1 MSKVYS
7 KPCKIYKMMGHIEN
21 PCIVRTVHSGISRLT
36 HGNSVIFSHDQAYS
50 GTLRCTEKYLG
61 VIETY

>member
-1 MSKVYS
+1 MR
-7 KPCKIYKMMGHIEN
+7 HTEN
-21 PCIVRTVHSGISRLT
+21 PCIVRTVYSGISRLT

-50 GTLRCTEKYLG
+50 GALRCTEKHLG